1 MTCDRSDLLV
11 MDTTALINFRGT
23 AELRIVSQSTGLL
36 LATTAVVFHDEL
48 LREQTRASA
57 QVAINDEVLELVDL
71 VGENQLNLWQHLR
84 RRFGTGEAS
93 ALAYAHIHGT
103 CLMTDDQRCFDEA
116 VALLGAGR
124 CVRSGRVLAE
134 ACAAGLVTW
143 TEAENIFAR
152 WLKETLRMPWETFE
166 QLWGGVFPEGDYP
179 S

>member
-1 MTCDRSDLLV
+1 MTCGRSDLLV

-23 AELRIVSQSTGLL
+23 AELRIVSRSTGLR

-48 LREQTRASA
+48 LREETRASA

-93 ALAYAHIHGT
+93 ALAYAHIHGAG
-103 CLMTDDQRCFDEA
+103 LMTDDQRCFDEA
-116 VALLGAGR
+116 VALLGPGR

-134 ACAAGLVTW
+134 AFDAGLLTR
-143 TEAENIFAR
+143 TEADKIFAR
-152 WLKETLRMPWETFE
+152 WLEETFRMPWETFE
-166 QLWGGVFPEGDYP
+166 QLWDGVFPGVDCP
-179 S
+179 L